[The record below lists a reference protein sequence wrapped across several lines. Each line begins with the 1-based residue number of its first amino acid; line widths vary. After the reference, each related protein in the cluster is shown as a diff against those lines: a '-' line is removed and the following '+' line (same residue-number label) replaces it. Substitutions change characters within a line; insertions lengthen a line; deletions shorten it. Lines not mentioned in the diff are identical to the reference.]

1 MTPVCR
7 CCCCCCCCQRQR
19 EEKGVSLLVSP
30 RTKNTPEDWKRT
42 RFCAR
47 THTKK
52 KQGHAYSL
60 LLCCVIGTRRSI
72 DFARWSIVTFWL
84 ARGGFVGPMIRERPT
99 SRSLFFRSDFFLM
112 HDAPQS
118 FPLLFD
124 RFKTRSRRRKRQ
136 TNSRRAREKT
146 RKTHTHREEEEED
159 KEEKKQ
165 RRRTRVLLD
174 FRFHPSVQ
182 SVVERFQKRRPVHV
196 SSRFGCRRRR
206 RQRRDRRRA
215 RDRFLQATIIRA
227 AFFAAAAHD
236 DDVSRPSC
244 SLLYRER
251 ESFEEILIGL

>member
-52 KQGHAYSL
+52 QGHAYSL

-72 DFARWSIVTFWL
+72 DSARWSIVTFWL
-84 ARGGFVGPMIRERPT
+84 ARGGFVGPNDTRET
-99 SRSLFFRSDFFLM
+99 DIEIAFFPIGFLM

-146 RKTHTHREEEEED
+146 RKKHTHREEEEED
-159 KEEKKQ
+159 KEKKQ

-227 AFFAAAAHD
+227 AFFCRR
-236 DDVSRPSC
+236 RP
-244 SLLYRER
+244 
-251 ESFEEILIGL
+251 

>member
-1 MTPVCR
+1 M
-7 CCCCCCCCQRQR
+7 
-19 EEKGVSLLVSP
+19 SP

-42 RFCAR
+42 RFCAH
-47 THTKK
+47 THTK

-72 DFARWSIVTFWL
+72 DFARSIVTFWL
-84 ARGGFVGPMIRERPT
+84 ARGGFVGPIRERPT
-99 SRSLFFRSDFFLM
+99 SRSLFFRSEFLM

-146 RKTHTHREEEEED
+146 RKKHTHREEEVEED

>member
-1 MTPVCR
+1 M
-7 CCCCCCCCQRQR
+7 
-19 EEKGVSLLVSP
+19 SP

-42 RFCAR
+42 RFCAH
-47 THTKK
+47 THKK
-52 KQGHAYSL
+52 KARARVL
-60 LLCCVIGTRRSI
+60 IAALLCHRHASIDRFRPVHRHFLAGSRWFRWTDDTRETDIEIAFFPIGFFFDARCTAIFPSALRSI
-72 DFARWSIVTFWL
+72 QNAL
-84 ARGGFVGPMIRERPT
+84 EAK
-99 SRSLFFRSDFFLM
+99 
-112 HDAPQS
+112 
-118 FPLLFD
+118 
-124 RFKTRSRRRKRQ
+124 KTPNKLS
-136 TNSRRAREKT
+136 TRARENT
-146 RKTHTHREEEEED
+146 QKTHTEREEEEED

-215 RDRFLQATIIRA
+215 RDRFRQATIIRA

>member
-1 MTPVCR
+1 M
-7 CCCCCCCCQRQR
+7 
-19 EEKGVSLLVSP
+19 SP

-146 RKTHTHREEEEED
+146 RKKHT
-159 KEEKKQ
+159 
-165 RRRTRVLLD
+165 
-174 FRFHPSVQ
+174 
-182 SVVERFQKRRPVHV
+182 ER
-196 SSRFGCRRRR
+196 RRRR
-206 RQRRDRRRA
+206 RQRRKETTTTHPCIARLPISPIRPIRRRTFPKTPP
-215 RDRFLQATIIRA
+215 RPRL
-227 AFFAAAAHD
+227 
-236 DDVSRPSC
+236 VSLWMPTPTTPTPRPS
-244 SLLYRER
+244 SRTR
-251 ESFEEILIGL
+251 SFSSSHNNTCCFFCRRRP

>member
-146 RKTHTHREEEEED
+146 RKKHTHREEEEED

-215 RDRFLQATIIRA
+215 RDRFLQAIPRA
-227 AFFAAAAHD
+227 AFFAAAATHD
-236 DDVSRPSC
+236 DDTSEFAFI
-244 SLLYRER
+244 YRER
-251 ESFEEILIGL
+251 VVRRF

>member
-72 DFARWSIVTFWL
+72 DSARWSIVTFWL

-146 RKTHTHREEEEED
+146 RKNTHT
-159 KEEKKQ
+159 EKKKKKTKKK
-165 RRRTRVLLD
+165 RNNDDAPVYCSTSD
-174 FRFHPSVQ
+174 FTHPSNPSSNV
-182 SVVERFQKRRPVHV
+182 SKNAAPSTSRLALDADADDANAATVVAHAIV
-196 SSRFGCRRRR
+196 
-206 RQRRDRRRA
+206 
-215 RDRFLQATIIRA
+215 
-227 AFFAAAAHD
+227 FFK
-236 DDVSRPSC
+236 PQ
-244 SLLYRER
+244 
-251 ESFEEILIGL
+251 

>member
-1 MTPVCR
+1 MHRNLSLCSSIDSKR
-7 CCCCCCCCQRQR
+7 ARG
-19 EEKGVSLLVSP
+19 EENAKQTLDA
-30 RTKNTPEDWKRT
+30 RARKHAKNT
-42 RFCAR
+42 
-47 THTKK
+47 
-52 KQGHAYSL
+52 Q
-60 LLCCVIGTRRSI
+60 
-72 DFARWSIVTFWL
+72 
-84 ARGGFVGPMIRERPT
+84 
-99 SRSLFFRSDFFLM
+99 
-112 HDAPQS
+112 
-118 FPLLFD
+118 
-124 RFKTRSRRRKRQ
+124 
-136 TNSRRAREKT
+136 
-146 RKTHTHREEEEED
+146 REEEEE
-159 KEEKKQ
+159 EEKKQ
-165 RRRTRVLLD
+165 RRTRVLLD